1 MLYDCSTIL
10 CSVISLLVYHG
21 CFLLPVALKH
31 LGDPDNAHHAFE
43 QAIKLDPSDA
53 AVALNYG
60 VLLNSVGEQEQAS
73 VQLRRFQEL
82 AETGSG
88 LDQEVCSKSLGCD
101 SCVLKT

>member
-1 MLYDCSTIL
+1 VT
-10 CSVISLLVYHG
+10 
-21 CFLLPVALKH
+21 LKN
-31 LGDPDNAHHAFE
+31 LGDPDNAHHAYE

-60 VLLNSVGEQEQAS
+60 VLLNSVGEQERAS

-88 LDQEVCSKSLGCD
+88 LDQEVCNKSLD
-101 SCVLKT
+101 SDSDYKT

>member
-1 MLYDCSTIL
+1 MLYGYSTIS
-10 CSVISLLVYHG
+10 CFVILLLVYHG
-21 CFLLPVALKH
+21 CFLLPVTLKN
-31 LGDPDNAHHAFE
+31 LGDPDNARHAYE

-60 VLLNSVGEQEQAS
+60 VLLKSVGEQERAS

-88 LDQEVCSKSLGCD
+88 LDQEVCNKSLGSD
-101 SCVLKT
+101 SCL